1 MKTKIKPLQ
10 TLATDMVGD
19 GKNPNLFFV
28 TEQGITITVTRDFNL
43 AYRQWETLAHTY
55 PQIES
60 VLEDRQWG
68 TICSVEP
75 RNDVDHKRLFIF
87 DDSLAFRKRHK
98 TISK

>member
-10 TLATDMVGD
+10 ALATDMVGD

-28 TEQGITITVTRDFNL
+28 TEQGITVTVTRDFEM

-60 VLEDRQWG
+60 ALEDRKWG
-68 TICSVEP
+68 VITSVEP
-75 RNDVDHKRLFIF
+75 REQGVGRLIRI
-87 DDSLAFRKRHK
+87 DDSRQFRKFHK
-98 TISK
+98 TTFK